1 MRISDWSSDVCSSD
15 LPRAQRLRIACH
27 TSGKSL
33 VYKQPLNNLTRTA
46 IQGLAALCGGVQS
59 LEACTFDEPVCVP
72 THEARDLAI
81 RQQQIL
87 ANEVGAARVA
97 DPFGGSYY
105 VEAMTDQG
113 EADENASLR
122 VEEHTPGHKSKNR

>member
-15 LPRAQRLRIACH
+15 L
-27 TSGKSL
+27 
-33 VYKQPLNNLTRTA
+33 
-46 IQGLAALCGGVQS
+46 LAALCGGVQS

-105 VEAMTDQG
+105 VEALTDQV
-113 EADENASLR
+113 EAEAIAILTR
-122 VEEHTPGHKSKNR
+122 IEEIGFLEAITDGTIDRQSTRLNSSH

>member
-15 LPRAQRLRIACH
+15 L
-27 TSGKSL
+27 
-33 VYKQPLNNLTRTA
+33 
-46 IQGLAALCGGVQS
+46 

-105 VEAMTDQG
+105 VEALTDQV
-113 EADENASLR
+113 EAEAIAILTR
-122 VEEHTPGHKSKNR
+122 IEEIGFLEAITDGTIEKQMDDYNLAIKRRIGRAHV